1 MQSEG
6 PLHINLALA
15 SAKAECPTVALD
27 DTFFSNL
34 DQDEIVGGNVS
45 VVLRVMPS
53 VSQIYAVKIDI
64 KGSVTVRCDRC
75 LDPLPIL
82 VDIHDEVKVKD
93 AEPDDNDP
101 GDANYTEGP
110 NSMYDFGWDI
120 YEIIETSLP
129 TKRVHASGQ
138 CNEDVARFVSGSDD
152 DFSSENEDE

>member
-1 MQSEG
+1 M
-6 PLHINLALA
+6 
-15 SAKAECPTVALD
+15 
-27 DTFFSNL
+27 
-34 DQDEIVGGNVS
+34 
-45 VVLRVMPS
+45 
-53 VSQIYAVKIDI
+53 KIDI

-101 GDANYTEGP
+101 WDANYTEGP